1 MRSRL
6 NWGLATLV
14 ALLSFGTTVQAQPG
28 VGLGSGGLSDSGG
41 LPGLPGET
49 SIIPFGGGGGVTPL
63 PLGNPG
69 NHGFYTFAEGVYLT
83 QTWTLGNQIVAYRG
97 LVDAQG
103 ALTGLPGI
111 YLGSGVPALST
122 DNFGR
127 RTFAPGLNIG
137 VGYKLED
144 GPSFFARYMS
154 TAGESYSNA
163 ATLVPPFFRS
173 RVDLADTF
181 LVAPVFNFP
190 SNYAGPAQKTGLEG
204 TTSPL
209 TARIVPDNT
218 FYGIW
223 NGASAM
229 TMTYDRHFSEG
240 ELGSRTPMFQTEYS
254 RIYGLT
260 GARFNWFFERFR
272 WYTQSLDLDGNG
284 GPQNSATYT
293 NTLSQRMYGPYLG
306 FGHDIYLGNRFALST
321 DMSAALL
328 LSVVKERAKYKLDDD
343 SIQAKRSRN
352 SFELVPSVG
361 GNINMLWYPLSGVQ
375 VRIGYQVN
383 TFWNTTRMRDPV
395 GFDYGAIDPTYTPQ
409 AFRLIHGLNFGIGVF
424 F

>member
-1 MRSRL
+1 
-6 NWGLATLV
+6 
-14 ALLSFGTTVQAQPG
+14 
-28 VGLGSGGLSDSGG
+28 
-41 LPGLPGET
+41 
-49 SIIPFGGGGGVTPL
+49 
-63 PLGNPG
+63 
-69 NHGFYTFAEGVYLT
+69 
-83 QTWTLGNQIVAYRG
+83 
-97 LVDAQG
+97 
-103 ALTGLPGI
+103 
-111 YLGSGVPALST
+111 
-122 DNFGR
+122 
-127 RTFAPGLNIG
+127 
-137 VGYKLED
+137 
-144 GPSFFARYMS
+144 
-154 TAGESYSNA
+154 
-163 ATLVPPFFRS
+163 
-173 RVDLADTF
+173 
-181 LVAPVFNFP
+181 
-190 SNYAGPAQKTGLEG
+190 
-204 TTSPL
+204 
-209 TARIVPDNT
+209 
-218 FYGIW
+218 
-223 NGASAM
+223 
-229 TMTYDRHFSEG
+229 
-240 ELGSRTPMFQTEYS
+240 MFQTEYS